1 MYREALESLAPRRGK
16 EMRLFQHMMA
26 WHQNLILFKARS
38 CDADMKTWHFA
49 LLRIEPV
56 MKNLP
61 CMTHR
66 WTSYFSL
73 YQITN
78 Y

>member
-38 CDADMKTWHFA
+38 C
-49 LLRIEPV
+49 
-56 MKNLP
+56 
-61 CMTHR
+61 
-66 WTSYFSL
+66 
-73 YQITN
+73 
-78 Y
+78 